1 MILINLLPHREIARK
16 KARQAFN
23 VALLV
28 SAAVG
33 AAIGGVIYMW
43 YQGQIEMQEGR
54 NQFLISE
61 NQKLDAEIKEIANL
75 QNEIDA
81 LKARQR
87 AVETLQAD
95 RNLPVH
101 LFNELVQQLPEGMYL
116 KSIKQEGR
124 SVLIGGA
131 AQSSERVSELL
142 RNLTRNTEWVRQ
154 PELIE
159 VVAGDLSLSKTDK
172 RRVYNFTV
180 RAQLGSAESAK
191 DRKSVV

>member
-154 PELIE
+154 PGCE
-159 VVAGDLSLSKTDK
+159 
-172 RRVYNFTV
+172 R
-180 RAQLGSAESAK
+180 
-191 DRKSVV
+191 

>member
-23 VALLV
+23 MALLV

-180 RAQLGSAESAK
+180 RAQLGSAESKAETDGK
-191 DRKSVV
+191 

>member
-180 RAQLGSAESAK
+180 RAQLVALKARQK
-191 DRKSVV
+191 PMAND

>member
-28 SAAVG
+28 AAAVG

-180 RAQLGSAESAK
+180 RAQLDSAESKAETNGK
-191 DRKSVV
+191 

>member
-61 NQKLDAEIKEIANL
+61 NQKLDTEIKEIANL

-180 RAQLGSAESAK
+180 RAQLGSA
-191 DRKSVV
+191 KSKAETNGK

>member
-180 RAQLGSAESAK
+180 RAQLGSA
-191 DRKSVV
+191 KSKAETNGK

>member
-87 AVETLQAD
+87 AVETLQAIAIS
-95 RNLPVH
+95 
-101 LFNELVQQLPEGMYL
+101 LFICSMNW
-116 KSIKQEGR
+116 
-124 SVLIGGA
+124 
-131 AQSSERVSELL
+131 SS
-142 RNLTRNTEWVRQ
+142 NCQKACT
-154 PELIE
+154 
-159 VVAGDLSLSKTDK
+159 
-172 RRVYNFTV
+172 
-180 RAQLGSAESAK
+180 
-191 DRKSVV
+191 

>member
-180 RAQLGSAESAK
+180 RAQLSSAESKAETNGK
-191 DRKSVV
+191 